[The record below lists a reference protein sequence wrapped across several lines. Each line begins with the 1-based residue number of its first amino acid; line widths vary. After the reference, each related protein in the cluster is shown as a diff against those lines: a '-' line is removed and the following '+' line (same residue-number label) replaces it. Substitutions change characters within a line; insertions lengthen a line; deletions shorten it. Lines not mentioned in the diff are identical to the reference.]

1 MLVYLDQSKDNR
13 TKNLTI
19 AIAAV
24 LLDLFIG
31 IENSVLDPSLV
42 KKYLLRM
49 ETVTQELLNATNANT
64 QLKAQLDAA
73 QSLISSYQNGI
84 TSLNESLSR
93 QQDEISAFKVSHQD
107 EIAVL
112 NESLSRQQDE
122 IEALEASHSV
132 LNESNSKQQD
142 AIITLEASHVA
153 LNSTNSIQQDEIAEL
168 NASQFKQQ
176 NDILVLNQT
185 VMRLQSDFTAFN
197 ETIGSS
203 APISSY
209 QTDIAALNETVQV
222 QQYIIGQLQDD
233 MTGFNQTCCVSG
245 SSGQLND
252 VVAIN
257 NSFFKQQDEIA
268 SLNETVWNQLGMIIG
283 LQTNIIAL
291 NQTIAS
297 SGSSGEYYIC
307 I

>member
-1 MLVYLDQSKDNR
+1 M
-13 TKNLTI
+13 NLSI

-24 LLDLFIG
+24 LLDLFIF

-73 QSLISSYQNGI
+73 QNLISSYQNEI
-84 TSLNESLSR
+84 TS
-93 QQDEISAFKVSHQD
+93 
-107 EIAVL
+107 L

-176 NDILVLNQT
+176 NEILVLNQT
-185 VMRLQSDFTAFN
+185 VKRLLTDITAFN
-197 ETIGSS
+197 KTIGSS
-203 APISSY
+203 ALNSLY

-222 QQYIIGQLQDD
+222 QQYMIGQLQDD
-233 MTGFNQTCCVSG
+233 ITGLNQTCCVSG

-252 VVAIN
+252 VVALN

-268 SLNETVWNQLGMIIG
+268 TLNETVWNQHGMIIG

-291 NQTIAS
+291 NQTISS
-297 SGSSGEYYIC
+297 SGSSGEYYIY